1 MSVDRLG
8 GGGGRFGND
17 FANGAF
23 KAFDGDRRLDV
34 WRDGIPES
42 DSTRKEGV
50 EMTVHRGVR
59 DKVVGRLSGAG
70 FVDDEVLNGD
80 GDSTRSGF
88 VKGGQLAPSPT
99 LLKGSP
105 AELLQIF
112 FSHAWYHC
120 MVASD
125 KSSCSLLNSFD
136 LINLV
141 LLMGVPDAASVFQDG
156 ADKGFITGFFNG
168 PGAAMD
174 VPSQKG
180 KGGVCFGMNV
190 VYVSGPGEFAVDS
203 HSKVLGGVCQREFSG
218 VDEVV
223 REDGLL
229 LVGDAEGEAFAGV
242 KFHFVISFPKLEGI
256 EIFLELS

>member
-1 MSVDRLG
+1 MLSVDRLR

-42 DSTRKEGV
+42 DSTRKEG
-50 EMTVHRGVR
+50 
-59 DKVVGRLSGAG
+59 D
-70 FVDDEVLNGD
+70 
-80 GDSTRSGF
+80 
-88 VKGGQLAPSPT
+88 
-99 LLKGSP
+99 
-105 AELLQIF
+105 ELLPF
-112 FSHAWYHC
+112 FR
-120 MVASD
+120 SD
-125 KSSCSLLNSFD
+125 QF
-136 LINLV
+136 V
-141 LLMGVPDAASVFQDG
+141 LLMRVPDAASVFQDG

-180 KGGVCFGMNV
+180 KGGVSFGMNV

-203 HSKVLGGVCQREFSG
+203 HSKVLGGVCQGEFSG